1 MCFESLKSTIFY
13 YKNKKLEYIR
23 QFDEK
28 LNQKGIIF
36 RGADVD
42 NQLLYVMG
50 DFENDTR
57 THHIHVVEEGDIAFD
72 NYINFRHDVEI
83 LDKTFENYRLAL
95 HDTINNVASITSL
108 DEEEYFNLVNIRFEY
123 EYELDMFRTVLS
135 QLEDNLLGCGLLIT
149 MIADLSKQL
158 ENINE
163 MLNTIEERL
172 DSGDLKNL
180 MVVDLLQIVWD
191 KYNSDQALF
200 SYSNLVEQSMSN
212 KPWLVIDT
220 ISDFDE
226 VAYISSFQSKT
237 EALRYIMSKGL
248 YRDSLIC
255 RY

>member
-1 MCFESLKSTIFY
+1 MVNGSVANIFNTY
-13 YKNKKLEYIR
+13 
-23 QFDEK
+23 
-28 LNQKGIIF
+28 F
-36 RGADVD
+36 RGDV
-42 NQLLYVMG
+42 
-50 DFENDTR
+50 
-57 THHIHVVEEGDIAFD
+57 FD
-72 NYINFRHDVEI
+72 YINFRHDVEI
-83 LDKTFENYRLAL
+83 LDETFENYRLVL
-95 HDTINNVASITSL
+95 HDTINNIASITSL

-149 MIADLSKQL
+149 MIADLSSKL
-158 ENINE
+158 EQITQI
-163 MLNTIEERL
+163 LTIIEERL
-172 DSGDLKNL
+172 DSGELKNL
-180 MVVDLLQIVWD
+180 VVVDLLQVVWG
-191 KYNSDQALF
+191 KYNSEQALF
-200 SYSNLVEQSMSN
+200 SYNNLVEQSMNN